1 MKKYYPYIII
11 AIISLSSSCSGLLD
25 VEAENTISGNV
36 LTDTETIQ
44 KALTGCYYTFN
55 GISDGTE
62 GGELMGGDFI
72 IIPELLS
79 RVSPN
84 GAQEY
89 VWQSVLVDNS
99 FDDFVNKDI
108 IGTNNRVAANWRK
121 AFETF
126 NSLNNILANVDV
138 ITDAN
143 EKNRIEGEALAMRGI
158 LLFEMVALWAPQYDA
173 DGVNPATDDAF
184 PFTTEPITDINE
196 IPVLSTADIK
206 TIDQI
211 YTQAEDDLTDASSL
225 LESFGKNGTSLSY
238 YACQAYLAKLSLQ
251 KGEFGDAEDYAE
263 EVISSNEFE
272 LTASPLDAFNNT
284 SNSTED
290 IYAIQQ
296 TLANNTGDRSSG
308 FGLTAYF
315 SSLTESGIGV
325 YRLFSPT
332 FFNSNSWHNSP
343 NFEPSDLRGSID
355 LSVDEN
361 TSSDEITTAYYKSV
375 VDNFDEAVSTSKYTS
390 SANVLPVIRLAEMYL
405 IRSEANYTNFGDVI
419 SPQALSDLNVIRTR
433 AGISEL
439 TLADFPDQAAFFDS
453 LVVERTREFMH
464 EGMLLEDLKRW
475 GGFIGSAVTSA
486 SAYDPWD
493 EEFVLPIP
501 RSERDTWSD

>member
-11 AIISLSSSCSGLLD
+11 AIISLSSSCSSLLD

-36 LTDTETIQ
+36 LTDAETIQ

-72 IIPELLS
+72 IIPELLA

-89 VWQSVLVDNS
+89 AWQTILAPNS
-99 FDDFVNKDI
+99 YRNFVNKEVIESND
-108 IGTNNRVAANWRK
+108 RVATNWRK
-121 AFETF
+121 AFEVF
-126 NSLNNILANVDV
+126 NLLNNILANVDV
-138 ITDAN
+138 ITDTN
-143 EKNRIEGEALAMRGI
+143 ERNRIQGEALAMRGI
-158 LLFEMVALWAPQYDA
+158 LLFEMVVLWAPQYDA
-173 DGVNPATDDAF
+173 TGVDPASDDAF

-196 IPVLSTADIK
+196 IPKLSSADIK

-211 YTQAEDDLTDASSL
+211 YDQAEADLSQASGL
-225 LESFGKNGTSLSY
+225 LESFGTNGTSLSY
-238 YACQAYLAKLSLQ
+238 FACQAYLAKLSLQ
-251 KGEFGDAEDYAE
+251 KGEFGDAEDYAD
-263 EVISSNEFE
+263 EVISSGEYS
-272 LTASPLDAFNNT
+272 LASNSLLAFNNN
-284 SNSTED
+284 SNSSED

-296 TLANNTGDRSSG
+296 TLANNVGDRSSG
-308 FGLTAYF
+308 YGLTAYF

-332 FFNSNSWHNSP
+332 FFNPNSWHNSP
-343 NFEPSDLRGSID
+343 NFEAADLRGSID

-361 TSSDEITTAYYKSV
+361 TTSSQITTAYYKSV

-390 SANVLPVIRLAEMYL
+390 SEHVLPIIRLAEMYL
-405 IRSEANYTNFGDVI
+405 IRAEANYTNLGDVLT
-419 SPQALSDLNVIRTR
+419 PQALADLNAIRTR
-433 AGISEL
+433 AGIAEL

-486 SAYDPWD
+486 SEYDPWD

-501 RSERDTWSD
+501 RSERDTWTD